1 MYYIQK
7 SFEISASHHL
17 TLTYSSKCTQPHGH
31 NWHVTVYCKARE
43 LNENGM
49 VADFGQIKQLIHG
62 RLDHQDINKVLPC
75 DILDNGKFMT
85 EVEQFVNIGEFW
97 NNVVRGYAE
106 AADQESPGEDAAADA
121 ASFSAANFMPV

>member
-62 RLDHQDINKVLPC
+62 RLDHQDINKVLPF
-75 DILDNGKFMT
+75 NPT
-85 EVEQFVNIGEFW
+85 AENIARW
-97 NNVVRGYAE
+97 IVDLIPQCYR
-106 AADQESPGEDAAADA
+106 ADVQESENNIATYVED
-121 ASFSAANFMPV
+121 